1 MNINDYKK
9 VTDRLSPS
17 AECRNEVLNMKKKQK
32 KNIKLSRKGIAV
44 IIAAAVTACGG
55 TAVYAAEKISS
66 FKKLK
71 DSENRTVPFTEDS
84 ELPMYKGDNKNYE
97 IIESAAEVLP
107 TDVAAESN
115 NISLNMDSVYCDG
128 ISVILGVTGNLVD
141 GNPENYDIIH
151 LNPKLLINNEYVSS
165 ENILETDGYM
175 LLDENADNSFTG
187 SITFIM
193 SESAKL
199 SDTAEITVEMTD
211 ICGSETYYSDQF
223 YIGSATLKAEVT
235 PETKLVENYGNCF
248 EKDGYSFTIY
258 DISPAMMT
266 AGHTYPENIDAHII
280 AMIYD
285 ENGNRLERAMDSPVE
300 MEDGNWAETFIPP
313 TTNRIIVKFC
323 NKQQSDENNM
333 PVVMCEMTIDLENL
347 AVIE

>member
-1 MNINDYKK
+1 MNINDYNK
-9 VTDRLSPS
+9 VIDRLSPS
-17 AECRNEVLNMKKKQK
+17 AECRNEVLNMKKQR
-32 KNIKLSRKGIAV
+32 KNIKLNKKGIAV
-44 IIAAAVTACGG
+44 IVAAAVAACGG

-71 DSENRTVPFTEDS
+71 ESKNRTVPFTEDS
-84 ELPMYKGDNKNYE
+84 ELPMYKGDNKDYE
-97 IIESAAEVLP
+97 IIENAAEVLP
-107 TDVAAESN
+107 TAVAAESD

-128 ISVILGVTGNLVD
+128 TSVILGVTGNLAD

-151 LNPKLLINNEYVSS
+151 LNPNLLINNEYVSS

-175 LLDENADNSFTG
+175 LLDENTDNSFTG
-187 SITFIM
+187 SITFIL

-199 SDTAEITVEMTD
+199 SDTAEITVEMKN

-223 YIGSATLKAEVT
+223 YIGSASLTAEVT
-235 PETKLVENYGNCF
+235 PEIELVENYGNCF

-266 AGHTYPENIDAHII
+266 AGYTYPKNTDAHII

-285 ENGNRLERAMDSPVE
+285 ENGNRLERAMDEPVE
-300 MEDGNWAETFIPP
+300 ISDGIWAETFIPP
-313 TTNRIIVKFC
+313 VTNNILVKFC
-323 NKQQSDENNM
+323 DKQRSDENNM

-347 AVIE
+347 TVVE